1 MCEEVLS
8 VVPCDPGILI
18 FHRPTAKGMP
28 SCWCSSAKKT
38 GECKAVIHEPKG
50 KSQTLV
56 ICCIHGTLLPSYME
70 IFISC
75 YNDQCNGMSA
85 KGLARF
91 SNLLV

>member
-38 GECKAVIHEPKG
+38 GECRVVIHEPKG
-50 KSQTLV
+50 RPK
-56 ICCIHGTLLPSYME
+56 PW
-70 IFISC
+70 
-75 YNDQCNGMSA
+75 
-85 KGLARF
+85 
-91 SNLLV
+91 